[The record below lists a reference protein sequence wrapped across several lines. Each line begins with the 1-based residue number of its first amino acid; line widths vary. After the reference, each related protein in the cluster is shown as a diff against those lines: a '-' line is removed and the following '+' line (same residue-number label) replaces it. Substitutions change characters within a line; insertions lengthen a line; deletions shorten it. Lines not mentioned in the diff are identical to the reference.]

1 MSDNPVTE
9 RMSAEAEAE
18 SAVLAAPL
26 GGTRQ
31 QAVQRLQIGL
41 IGLATMT
48 LVVAMANIIME
59 RAKESDASTV
69 PEAAA
74 TMAADP
80 AMTAP
85 ASDPL
90 SDAGVVPELPQ
101 NVPSAATPNASGNPA
116 TPEGQGGAPLNGEG
130 NANSAQS
137 Q

>member
-1 MSDNPVTE
+1 MSDNPATE
-9 RMSAEAEAE
+9 RLSAEADP
-18 SAVLAAPL
+18 AVLAAPL

-59 RAKESDASTV
+59 RAKESDATTV

-74 TMAADP
+74 TMAAEP
-80 AMTAP
+80 AMPAP

-90 SDAGVVPELPQ
+90 SDAGVVPELPTGA
-101 NVPSAATPNASGNPA
+101 PS
-116 TPEGQGGAPLNGEG
+116 GGAQAVPAAPIAQPEVGAGNQGNG
-130 NANSAQS
+130 NSAQS